1 VLRVVAAILH
11 DGRGRVLVNQ
21 RPAHKAWGGYWEF
34 PGGKL
39 QPGESEAECVV
50 RELEEEL
57 GIAVQAQHA
66 LLALCHAYPEVRV
79 SLGVHVIDAYHGT
92 PRGAEGQLLRWVD
105 SATLATL
112 QLLPA
117 DVPLLELLR
126 RCLQRAPDIEPQQG
140 S

>member
-1 VLRVVAAILH
+1 VLRVVAAIMH
-11 DGRGRVLVNQ
+11 DGHGRVLVNQ
-21 RPAHKAWGGYWEF
+21 RPADKAWGGYWEF

-39 QPGESEAECVV
+39 KPGESEADCVV

-66 LLALCHAYPEVRV
+66 LLALCHAYPEGSV

-92 PRGAEGQLLRWVD
+92 PRGAEGQLLRWVNSD
-105 SATLATL
+105 ALATL

-117 DVPLLELLR
+117 DVPLLEILR
-126 RCLQRAPDIEPQQG
+126 RCLRRAQHIELQQG